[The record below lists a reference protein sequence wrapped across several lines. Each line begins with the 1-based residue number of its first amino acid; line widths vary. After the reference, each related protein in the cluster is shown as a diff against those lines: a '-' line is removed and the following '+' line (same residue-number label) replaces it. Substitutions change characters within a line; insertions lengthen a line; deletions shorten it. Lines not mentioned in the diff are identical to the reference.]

1 MSGHNNDTHASSITS
16 SFSLNFSGNLNGKRG
31 AIAEVP
37 QDFSASLCV
46 RINTQNAILTTII
59 THDKDITVAIL
70 IHQIDIMSPTASD
83 DTSMMEQPP
92 TQQRRRRR
100 RTTVEENTHQFDIVS
115 LLFERGMQDL
125 ANERL
130 HALLEGGEDDVD
142 EEDTIVEDLMCVE
155 DIQDDDGHT
164 IEAAAADHH
173 INIEPQ
179 TSSEHNI
186 QELQTQEEQLQARIQ
201 AMEYELSIRRAR
213 TDRLRAM
220 INVVQSFHNTASSFS
235 PRHPYH
241 HQKEIRREGGSIPP
255 PPMIPTLELD
265 EPSIILI
272 SPCISRSNS
281 VCSSLD
287 GYDDEEEEPSP
298 PCKKQRR

>member
-1 MSGHNNDTHASSITS
+1 
-16 SFSLNFSGNLNGKRG
+16 LNGKRG

-37 QDFSASLCV
+37 QDFSASICV

-83 DTSMMEQPP
+83 DTSMMEQPSQ
-92 TQQRRRRR
+92 QQRRRRR

-130 HALLEGGEDDVD
+130 HALLEGGEDDMD
-142 EEDTIVEDLMCVE
+142 EEEDTHEMYVD
-155 DIQDDDGHT
+155 DTQDDDGHT
-164 IEAAAADHH
+164 IEEAAAADYSN
-173 INIEPQ
+173 NIEPQ

-213 TDRLRAM
+213 TERLRAV
-220 INVVQSFHNTASSFS
+220 INVVQTFHNTASSSSS

-241 HQKEIRREGGSIPP
+241 HQKEIRRGGSSIP

-281 VCSSLD
+281 VCSLD
-287 GYDDEEEEPSP
+287 DYDEEEEEPSP
-298 PCKKQRR
+298 PGIGACGRR

>member
-1 MSGHNNDTHASSITS
+1 MSS
-16 SFSLNFSGNLNGKRG
+16 
-31 AIAEVP
+31 
-37 QDFSASLCV
+37 
-46 RINTQNAILTTII
+46 
-59 THDKDITVAIL
+59 
-70 IHQIDIMSPTASD
+70 ASD
-83 DTSMMEQPP
+83 DTSMMEQPL
-92 TQQRRRRR
+92 QQRRRRR

-142 EEDTIVEDLMCVE
+142 EEDTMVEDTMCVE
-155 DIQDDDGHT
+155 ETHDDDGHT
-164 IEAAAADHH
+164 IEEAAAADHH

-186 QELQTQEEQLQARIQ
+186 QELQTQEEEQLQARIQ

-213 TDRLRAM
+213 TERLRAV
-220 INVVQSFHNTASSFS
+220 INVVQTFHNTASPFS
-235 PRHPYH
+235 YRHPYH
-241 HQKEIRREGGSIPP
+241 HQKEISRRGGSLP

-265 EPSIILI
+265 EPPIILI

-287 GYDDEEEEPSP
+287 GYDDDEEEPSP
-298 PCKKQRR
+298 PCKKQRRR